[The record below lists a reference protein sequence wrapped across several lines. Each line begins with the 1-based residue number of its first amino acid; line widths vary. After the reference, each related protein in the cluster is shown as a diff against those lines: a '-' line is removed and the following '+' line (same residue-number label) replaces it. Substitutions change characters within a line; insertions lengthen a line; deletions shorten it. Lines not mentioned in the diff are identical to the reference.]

1 MKIFTIFMTCVA
13 LTLANGLTNNQER
26 HDYLFD
32 SRSKDVL
39 NIFEKI
45 FPKIR
50 NIQQRNDL
58 ILKRRLPE
66 EETKKEA
73 YSLIDLQNFLEK
85 RGHIW

>member
-1 MKIFTIFMTCVA
+1 MKFFTIFMTCVA

-39 NIFEKI
+39 NIFKKI

-58 ILKRRLPE
+58 ILKRRLAE